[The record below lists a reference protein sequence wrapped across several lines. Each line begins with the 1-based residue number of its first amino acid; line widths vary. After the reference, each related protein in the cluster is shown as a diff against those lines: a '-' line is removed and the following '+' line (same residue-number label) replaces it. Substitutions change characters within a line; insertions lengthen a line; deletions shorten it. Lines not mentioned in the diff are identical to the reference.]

1 MNDDFLKGKWNE
13 FKGRVREQWAELTDD
28 DVEEING
35 NREQLHGKLQ
45 QRYGLAKDR
54 AAEEVNTWLEGLN
67 REVDRH

>member
-13 FKGRVREQWAELTDD
+13 FKGRLREQWAELTDD

-35 NREQLHGKLQ
+35 NREQLQGKLQ

-67 REVDRH
+67 REVDRY